1 MPAMPPIINI
11 MSRAAEAASKSL
23 IRDFGEVEHLQV
35 AEKSPANFVSAADTR
50 AEEIIFRS
58 LQKYRP
64 EISFMMEERGFI
76 KGEDESKI
84 WHVDPL
90 DGTHNFI
97 HGIPHWCISI
107 ALEENDEITAGL
119 IYDPIQD
126 EQFWAA
132 KGAGAFMR
140 GHRRMRVSARQDIR
154 QSLFASC
161 MSHKTNENIPG
172 LDDLDKLI
180 KQSMGMRHTGSTALD
195 LAYVASGRYDAFW
208 GVGSKSWDV
217 AAGYILV
224 KEAGGYVSALNKKGS
239 PFSGQS
245 ILASTPFLHNDFKK
259 LLEIKAKA
267 A

>member
-1 MPAMPPIINI
+1 MPPIINI

-50 AEEIIFRS
+50 AEEIIFKN
-58 LQKYRP
+58 LQKSRP
-64 EISFMMEERGFI
+64 DISFMMEERGFI

-107 ALEENDEITAGL
+107 ALEEDGEITAGL
-119 IYDPIQD
+119 IYDPVQD

-161 MSHKTNENIPG
+161 MHVRGENIPRLG
-172 LDDLDKLI
+172 ELDNLV
-180 KQSMGMRHTGSTALD
+180 KQSMGMRRTGSTALD
-195 LAYVASGRYDAFW
+195 LAYVASGRFDAFW
-208 GVGSKSWDV
+208 GLNSKSWDV
-217 AAGYILV
+217 AAGYIMV
-224 KEAGGYVSALNKKGS
+224 KEAGGYVSALNKADS
-239 PFSGQS
+239 PFSGKS

-259 LLEIKAKA
+259 LLEIQAKA